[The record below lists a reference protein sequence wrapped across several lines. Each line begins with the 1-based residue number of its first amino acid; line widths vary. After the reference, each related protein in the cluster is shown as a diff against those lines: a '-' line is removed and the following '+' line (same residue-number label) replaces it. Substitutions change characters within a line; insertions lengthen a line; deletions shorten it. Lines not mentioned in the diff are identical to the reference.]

1 MRSEEPVKN
10 ILQELLR
17 NSTYRTKIQEVRI
30 RLAWKAVMGEVTLR
44 YTDKIAFKNGV
55 LTVTLTSAPLRQ
67 DLTFKKAAIIQALHT
82 ELGESMIKTVEIY

>member
-30 RLAWKAVMGEVTLR
+30 RLAWKAVMGEVTMR
-44 YTDKIAFKNGV
+44 YTDKITFKNGV

-67 DLTFKKAAIIQALHT
+67 DLIFKKMGIMNALHA
-82 ELGESMIKTVEIY
+82 ELGENMIKTVEIY